1 MLANVRD
8 KRACGNNYKKT
19 FQYTKRKQYSR
30 SLLLKFFV
38 ALKRA
43 DFSRSAMMMTLL
55 GVVAV

>member
-1 MLANVRD
+1 MYVTS
-8 KRACGNNYKKT
+8 GNNYKKT